1 MLSLNWYQMSWKSI
15 WIRTSEL
22 LIFPNGNYSD
32 GKKIQYIFGLRVF
45 PLFFQNRK
53 TFLCR
58 GIRYFIWVWICTLE
72 AEASKLAIKRPRV
85 HTLLVSGIWF
95 RLWPRGKKILFSSY
109 TYVHDVLDDV
119 DVMCSHFKVHNAPFL
134 ISNSV
139 STRFCL

>member
-1 MLSLNWYQMSWKSI
+1 MVIIQMAKK
-15 WIRTSEL
+15 
-22 LIFPNGNYSD
+22 YSTFSV
-32 GKKIQYIFGLRVF
+32 YE
-45 PLFFQNRK
+45 FFHSSFTIVK

-58 GIRYFIWVWICTLE
+58 EIRYFIWVWICTLE

-95 RLWPRGKKILFSSY
+95 RLWPKGKKILFSSY

-139 STRFCL
+139 STRFCH